1 MLEKVNT
8 FKLLGVIVTDK
19 LDHRKHI
26 AKRKSLCYMGIKEDL
41 GFKNMK
47 TPPKMKGLL
56 YNSICRSKLLY
67 GIESIELSKREMEKH
82 ESYEGSILK
91 RSNDRSTALVYGM
104 GISKLLV
111 AILKRRLNFV
121 TQVLTNEITNA
132 LITLSSFFHFLF
144 SSLQ

>member
-1 MLEKVNT
+1 
-8 FKLLGVIVTDK
+8 
-19 LDHRKHI
+19 
-26 AKRKSLCYMGIKEDL
+26 
-41 GFKNMK
+41 MK

-67 GIESIELSKREMEKH
+67 GIESIELSKREMEKL

-91 RSNDRSTALVYGM
+91 RSNDRSTALVYVM
-104 GISKLLV
+104 GISKLSV

-132 LITLSSFFHFLF
+132 LITLSPFFHFLF
-144 SSLQ
+144 FSLQ